1 MYIQQVN
8 YIGVAPFQWLTQH
21 SKMCIE
27 KFFLYSKLGKVEH
40 LKIPYGYDE
49 K

>member
-1 MYIQQVN
+1 MYIEQVN

-27 KFFLYSKLGKVEH
+27 KFSLYSKLGKVEH